1 MFMTRLTIFIGAIL
15 LASVEMAKPTH
26 ADDVTAVR
34 LLAAGSLQAA
44 LSEISG
50 QFSSAEK
57 IPVEITFGPSG
68 VLHDRIDKGEK
79 GDLFASAD
87 MGNPLALS
95 RDGKAGSV
103 VLFARNRLCAMVRP
117 GLDATPETLLA
128 KMLDP
133 AVKLGTSTP
142 KADPAGDYTWAMFA
156 KADAVRPGAR
166 AALEAKALQ
175 LMGGAGSARPP
186 QGTNLFAWLM
196 RENRTDIF
204 IAYCSAGPDFLAQ
217 LPDAK
222 LVSLP
227 PALATGADY
236 GLTVLAGASPNAA
249 SLALYI
255 LSQAGQTS
263 LAKYGF
269 DAPLLAA
276 GQK

>member
-1 MFMTRLTIFIGAIL
+1 
-15 LASVEMAKPTH
+15 
-26 ADDVTAVR
+26 
-34 LLAAGSLQAA
+34 
-44 LSEISG
+44 
-50 QFSSAEK
+50 
-57 IPVEITFGPSG
+57 
-68 VLHDRIDKGEK
+68 
-79 GDLFASAD
+79 

-95 RDGKAGSV
+95 RAGKSGPV
-103 VLFARNRLCAMVRP
+103 ILFARNRLCAMVRP
-117 GLDATPETLLA
+117 GLDVTPETLLE

-133 AVKLGTSTP
+133 NLKLGTSTP
-142 KADPAGDYTWAMFA
+142 KADPAGDYSWAMFA

-166 AALEAKALQ
+166 ATLEAKAMS
-175 LMGGAGSARPP
+175 LMGGPNAARPP

-249 SLALYI
+249 PLALYI
-255 LSQAGQTS
+255 LSQAGQAS
-263 LAKYGF
+263 LARYGF
-269 DAPLLAA
+269 AAPLLATD
-276 GQK
+276 QK

>member
-1 MFMTRLTIFIGAIL
+1 MVRVSIIVGAL
-15 LASVEMAKPTH
+15 SLAGGLMPAPTY
-26 ADDVTAVR
+26 ADDIPAVR

-50 QFSSAEK
+50 QFLSAEK

-68 VLHDRIDKGEK
+68 VLRDRIDKGEK

-95 RDGKAGSV
+95 RAGKAGPV

-117 GLDATPETLLA
+117 GLDVTPETLLER
-128 KMLDP
+128 MLDP

-175 LMGGAGSARPP
+175 LMGGPGSARPP

-196 RENRTDIF
+196 RENRADIF
-204 IAYCSAGPDFLAQ
+204 IAYCSAGPDFIAQ

-222 LVSLP
+222 VVSLP

-255 LSQAGQTS
+255 LSQAGQKS

-276 GQK
+276 GQ